1 MFDKIES
8 WLKQFTFFRQFLFL
22 TKKYSFIGLDGAS
35 IYFVGRFFATSII
48 NGDLNNRAASIA
60 FSFFLA
66 IFPGIIFLFTL
77 IPIIPIDNFQETL
90 LDNLHKV
97 LPPGIK
103 NVAMDTIQDLIE
115 TPRGGLLSLNFVL
128 TLYFATNGIYSLM
141 DQFNNT
147 YLFQER
153 RNFLKQ
159 RLIAF
164 GLVIICTLLLII
176 AIFLISF
183 SGSIVDYL
191 LSIGILNE
199 GVGVW
204 MISIGKYSI
213 AFLLFYFVIAFLYYF
228 GPAKRKR
235 WKFFSAGSSVAT
247 IFLILTTV
255 AFGYYVKNLSQYNKI
270 YGSIGTIMIVML
282 WFQLN
287 AIIMLIGFELN
298 AAISKAKETS
308 MSTIKQES

>member
-1 MFDKIES
+1 MFEKFES
-8 WLKQFTFFRQFLFL
+8 WLKQFTFFRQFLFV
-22 TKKYSFIGLDGAS
+22 TKKYSFFGLDGAS
-35 IYFVGRFFATSII
+35 VYFVGRFFATSII

-77 IPIIPIDNFQETL
+77 IPIIPIEDFQETL
-90 LDNLHKV
+90 LMNIEQV
-97 LPPGIK
+97 LPIGVK
-103 NVAMDTIQDLIE
+103 NIAMDTITDLIE
-115 TPRGGLLSLNFVL
+115 TPRGGLLSLNFIL

-147 YLFQER
+147 YLFNER
-153 RNFLKQ
+153 RNFIKQ

-164 GLVIICTLLLII
+164 ALVLISTLLLII

-183 SGSIVDYL
+183 SGTFVNYLVDIGLLAKGLSVWIVT
-191 LSIGILNE
+191 
-199 GVGVW
+199 
-204 MISIGKYSI
+204 IGKYSI

-247 IFLILTTV
+247 VFLILTTL
-255 AFGYYVKNLSQYNKI
+255 AFGFYVKNLNQYNKI

-298 AAISKAKETS
+298 AAISKAKEEGRPTS
-308 MSTIKQES
+308 SIAH

>member
-1 MFDKIES
+1 
-8 WLKQFTFFRQFLFL
+8 
-22 TKKYSFIGLDGAS
+22 
-35 IYFVGRFFATSII
+35 
-48 NGDLNNRAASIA
+48 
-60 FSFFLA
+60 
-66 IFPGIIFLFTL
+66 
-77 IPIIPIDNFQETL
+77 
-90 LDNLHKV
+90 
-97 LPPGIK
+97 
-103 NVAMDTIQDLIE
+103 
-115 TPRGGLLSLNFVL
+115 
-128 TLYFATNGIYSLM
+128 M

-147 YLFQER
+147 YLFKER

-159 RLIAF
+159 RKIAF
-164 GLVIICTLLLII
+164 VLVIICTLLLII

-183 SGSIVDYL
+183 SGTIVDYFL
-191 LSIGILNE
+191 EIGIVNQ
-199 GVGVW
+199 GVGLWLV
-204 MISIGKYSI
+204 SIGKYTI

-247 IFLILTTV
+247 VFLILTTL

-298 AAISKAKETS
+298 AAISKAKETARGV
-308 MSTIKQES
+308 IKEAS